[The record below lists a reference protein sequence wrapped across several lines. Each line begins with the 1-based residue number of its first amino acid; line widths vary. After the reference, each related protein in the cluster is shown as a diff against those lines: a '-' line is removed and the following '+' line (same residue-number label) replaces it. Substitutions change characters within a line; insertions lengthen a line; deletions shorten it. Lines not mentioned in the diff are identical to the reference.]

1 MTSSSADPRSS
12 YSGPSSPS
20 TQQSTIS
27 SIHKQYLMHQ
37 SNAFIQFDDDATM
50 TEPPI
55 QKDLKPLHVIEPDRI
70 DQIDQHDQS
79 EQVEPQKPQVGGDTP
94 ALLKPLHLSKSAS
107 TANLSPDEEQRQK
120 ELVLRLNTLVENLKS
135 LTKRYKQTEKDLD
148 HALADM
154 SDKKQKLQHLE
165 VKKVEKDQQQ
175 QQHYQQQ
182 LQRQAMEDQQ
192 LDAVLELDEPEADV
206 VFDDPYLLSL
216 YDRVK
221 QEDDMY
227 SNMKANKRHSKKL
240 SKSSLSRMSSIRS
253 SRSSIR
259 DR

>member
-1 MTSSSADPRSS
+1 MTSSPSDPRSS
-12 YSGPSSPS
+12 YSGPPSPS

-27 SIHKQYLMHQ
+27 SINKQYIIHQ
-37 SNAFIQFDDDATM
+37 SNAFIQFDDDTTM

-55 QKDLKPLHVIEPDRI
+55 QQDLKPLHVIEPDHS
-70 DQIDQHDQS
+70 DQVDKE
-79 EQVEPQKPQVGGDTP
+79 EQIEPQKPDVGTDTP

-135 LTKRYKQTEKDLD
+135 LTTRYKQTEKDLGN
-148 HALADM
+148 ALVEM
-154 SDKKQKLQHLE
+154 SDKKQKLKHLE

-175 QQHYQQQ
+175 QKHYQEQ

-253 SRSSIR
+253 TRSSIR